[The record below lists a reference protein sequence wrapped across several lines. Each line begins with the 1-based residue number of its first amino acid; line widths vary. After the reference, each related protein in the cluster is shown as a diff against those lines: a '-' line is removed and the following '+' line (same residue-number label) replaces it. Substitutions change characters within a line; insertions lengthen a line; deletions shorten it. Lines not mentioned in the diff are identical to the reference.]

1 MFKAEPI
8 NLTEKYSTY
17 KSWWKDWG
25 WGGFPKAFLPEQGVR
40 VTYNGEDVC
49 AVFIYMTQTPIFWL
63 ENYISD
69 KQFDRDIRDKALNFM
84 IDEACKQA
92 KELGGSVAM
101 SAVNSTSLKKRLEE
115 KEFNKTDENLCGF
128 ARGL

>member
-25 WGGFPKAFLPEQGVR
+25 WQGFPKQFLPNEGVR
-40 VTYNGEDVC
+40 VTHDGKDVC

-69 KQFDRDIRDKALNFM
+69 KNADRELRDEALNFL
-84 IDEACKQA
+84 IDEALKKA
-92 KELGGSVAM
+92 KELGGGIAM
-101 SAVNSTSLKKRLEE
+101 SAVNSTSLKKRLEQ
-115 KEFNKTDENLCGF
+115 KDFNRTDENLCGF
-128 ARGL
+128 ARRL